1 VQLPAQPVGTSINYV
16 IAATDNNATTTTS
29 SESSYTVVAAAP
41 VLAVTPIMG
50 FSAAGAVGSEFL
62 PSSATYALSNTGI
75 GPLNWTCGKTAT
87 WLTLSSTSGSL
98 AAGATTNVSATIN
111 ALANS
116 LSAAS
121 YTDTLTFTN
130 STTNST
136 TNSGSTTRTVAL
148 TITSGIST
156 NPIQIHLQFDGTLG
170 VNYTLQYSPDLS
182 IGSWMNIGT
191 VTSDGNYTETEPS
204 RLARPKGFYR
214 VVIP

>member
-1 VQLPAQPVGTSINYV
+1 VQLPAQPAGTSVNYA

-29 SESSYTVVAAAP
+29 SESSYTVITAAP

-50 FSAAGAVGSEFL
+50 FNATGAVGSEFL
-62 PSSATYALSNTGI
+62 PSSATYVLSNTGI

-98 AAGATTNVSATIN
+98 AAGATTNVSAAIN
-111 ALANS
+111 AGANS

-121 YTDTLTFTN
+121 YTDTLTF
-130 STTNST
+130 TNST

-182 IGSWMNIGT
+182 TGSWMNIGT